1 MSEAE
6 TKMVSLT
13 VDGVP
18 VTVPAGTPVIQ
29 AAERAGVVVPHY
41 CYHPGIPTRPAQCR
55 MCLVEIEG
63 QAKLQPSCVMNVQ
76 DGMVVHTQAES
87 EKVADAQQAVI
98 EFLLLNHPLDC
109 PICDAAGQC
118 MLQDYAYETHQLES
132 RLHEPKLVLGR
143 DRIADDILYFA
154 DRCIICTRCVRFMD
168 DVAGENSLVVAQRG
182 HKAYIDTFPG
192 KDLDHP
198 FRGNIVDVCPVG
210 ALVHEEFVFKA
221 RAWDF
226 DTSPGIC
233 AGCSQGCN
241 IDVNVKENQ
250 VVRVKPRYNADVN
263 GYWMC
268 DEGRRHLVMANRGLR
283 ADVPLI
289 RRDGELEPA
298 TWAEALEW
306 VAERWPA
313 GAGGVARVSAS
324 ESCETLFAAARLL
337 ASLGIEGASFEVPRG
352 DEAELAG
359 FPQLKLREERVP
371 NAAGARLFGFEE
383 AAERPAAGGKTLVV
397 LGDRLLD
404 ADPEYGADA
413 GFFLYLGSHV
423 SRAARN
429 ATAILPIGGP
439 GEADGTFVNVEGR
452 VQRFHQAMQP
462 QGVARP
468 GWMVLHRLLR
478 QLDPE
483 HAPVRDVRAAFAA
496 MAAETPAMAGLS
508 WQRLGLKGAPLGSG
522 EPAAAGT
529 GAG

>member
-1 MSEAE
+1 
-6 TKMVSLT
+6 MVTLT

-29 AAERAGVVVPHY
+29 AAERAGVVIPHY

-63 QAKLQPSCVMNVQ
+63 QPKLQPSCVMNVQ
-76 DGMVVHTQAES
+76 DEMVVHTQAES

-132 RLHEPKLVLGR
+132 RLHDPKLVLGR

-168 DVAGENSLVVAQRG
+168 DIAGENSLVVAQRG

-221 RAWDF
+221 RAWDM
-226 DTSPGIC
+226 DTTPGVC

-289 RRDGELEPA
+289 RREGELEPV

-313 GAGGVARVSAS
+313 GGGVARVSAS
-324 ESCETLFAAARLL
+324 ESCETLFAAAELLRLL
-337 ASLGIEGASFEVPRG
+337 GVDGGTFELTRG
-352 DEAELAG
+352 DEAALPG
-359 FPQLKLREERVP
+359 FPQLKLRAERAP
-371 NAAGARLFGFEE
+371 NAAGASLFGFEE
-383 AAERPAAGGKTLVV
+383 ANGRSAREDGTLVV
-397 LGDRLLD
+397 VGDRLLD
-404 ADPEYGADA
+404 VDPSFGSDAD
-413 GFFLYLGSHV
+413 FFLYLGSQIGQ
-423 SRAARN
+423 AARN
-429 ATAILPIGGP
+429 ATAILPIAGP

-452 VQRFHQAMQP
+452 IQRFHQSMQP
-462 QGVARP
+462 PGVARP

-478 QLDPE
+478 QLEEDRE
-483 HAPVRDVRAAFAA
+483 PVRDVRAAFAV
-496 MAAETPAMAGLS
+496 MAAVTPGLNGLS
-508 WQRLGLKGAPLGSG
+508 WRGLGLKGAPLSSAT
-522 EPAAAGT
+522 PAAAGKGT
-529 GAG
+529 G

>member
-1 MSEAE
+1 MSEAQ

-41 CYHPGIPTRPAQCR
+41 CYHPGIPSRPAQCR

-63 QAKLQPSCVMNVQ
+63 QPKLQPSCVMAVQ
-76 DGMVVHTQAES
+76 DDMVVHTQMRS
-87 EKVADAQQAVI
+87 EKVQEAQEAVI
-98 EFLLLNHPLDC
+98 EFLLINHPLDC

-118 MLQDYAYETHQLES
+118 MLQDYAYETGQLES
-132 RLHEPKLVLGR
+132 RFEEAKLVLGR
-143 DRIADDILYFA
+143 DRIAEDILYFA

-168 DVAGENSLVVAQRG
+168 DVAGENSLIVAQRG

-210 ALVHEEFVFKA
+210 ALVHEDFVFKA
-221 RAWDF
+221 RAWDM
-226 DTSPGIC
+226 DTAPGIC
-233 AGCSQGCN
+233 GGCSQGCN

-289 RRDGELEPA
+289 RVNGELEPA
-298 TWAEALEW
+298 SWSEALAW
-306 VAERWPA
+306 VAERLTA
-313 GAGGVARVSAS
+313 GAGGAARVDATAS
-324 ESCETLFAAARLL
+324 TEALFALRRVLKH
-337 ASLGIEGASFEVPRG
+337 LGIDGGTFAAPRG
-352 DEAELAG
+352 PEAVLAG

-371 NAAGARLFGFEE
+371 NGAGARLLGFEE
-383 AAERPAAGGKTLVV
+383 AGEPPQAGPNDVLVV

-404 ADPEYGADA
+404 ADPAYGASA

-423 SRAARN
+423 GSAARN
-429 ATAILPIGGP
+429 ASAVLPVAGQ
-439 GEADGTFVNVEGR
+439 GEEDGSWINVDGR

-462 QGVARP
+462 PGLARP
-468 GWMVLHRLLR
+468 AWMVLHRLLR
-478 QLDPE
+478 ELGLEDV
-483 HAPVRDVRAAFAA
+483 AVRDVRDAFSAL
-496 MAAETPAMAGLS
+496 AEGTTELS
-508 WQRLGLKGAPLGSG
+508 ELTWTGLGLKGSQVS
-522 EPAAAGT
+522 AGQPT
-529 GAG
+529 EASR